1 MYLGLLL
8 DSVAMEVTIT
18 EKRKQNLLKIIG
30 DMLRDGRTTRK
41 QLHELQ
47 GKCLAIN
54 LELIW
59 RAHALIRSPACV
71 PVPAS
76 VPRTLRAPAWV
87 A

>member
-1 MYLGLLL
+1 MHYL
-8 DSVAMEVTIT
+8 DE
-18 EKRKQNLLKIIG
+18 
-30 DMLRDGRTTRK
+30 LRGVDGQLQHLHPCFAYFRDTFSPSAAASRLQT
-41 QLHELQ
+41 LHELQ